1 MSNRAF
7 RHAAIGAAG
16 LIVILLLAAFF
27 LESSSE
33 RFPVVVVGTFCLTLA
48 GLGCLIGLRH
58 ARNPIGWL
66 MLGSAFFI
74 TLVLFSV
81 AYGRYA
87 VAHLGVLARP
97 DLVASIA
104 LWAGIP
110 GFGLLIFVFLTFP
123 TGRLL
128 SPRWRWVA
136 WLGGTAI
143 VMGVLALMLRP
154 GPIPNVTQLD
164 NPLGVAS
171 LERAASIAEHAGGNL
186 LTIVALAAIVSLF
199 LRLRR
204 SRGLERQ
211 QMKWFV
217 FSVAMFPVFFGLSAA
232 VSVVDHSE
240 NQVAG
245 FLINMLGLLLIPLSM
260 GVGIL
265 RHRLYDIDVVIN
277 RTLVY
282 GTLSGISAGVYLGL
296 VVLLQRLLEP
306 LTSDSDL
313 AIAASTLAVA
323 ALFRPLRSRL
333 QTFIDRRFYR
343 QKYDAA
349 KTLTAFSVRLRDQVD
364 LDSLKNELVGV
375 IGATMQPAHASV
387 WLRGEVPS

>member
-27 LESSSE
+27 LESPSE

-104 LWAGIP
+104 LWAGIR
-110 GFGLLIFVFLTFP
+110 
-123 TGRLL
+123 RL
-128 SPRWRWVA
+128 
-136 WLGGTAI
+136 
-143 VMGVLALMLRP
+143 
-154 GPIPNVTQLD
+154 
-164 NPLGVAS
+164 
-171 LERAASIAEHAGGNL
+171 
-186 LTIVALAAIVSLF
+186 
-199 LRLRR
+199 
-204 SRGLERQ
+204 RGLERQ

-232 VSVVDHSE
+232 V
-240 NQVAG
+240 
-245 FLINMLGLLLIPLSM
+245 
-260 GVGIL
+260 
-265 RHRLYDIDVVIN
+265 
-277 RTLVY
+277 
-282 GTLSGISAGVYLGL
+282 
-296 VVLLQRLLEP
+296 
-306 LTSDSDL
+306 
-313 AIAASTLAVA
+313 
-323 ALFRPLRSRL
+323 
-333 QTFIDRRFYR
+333 FIDRRFYR

-364 LDSLKNELVGV
+364 LGSLKNELVGV